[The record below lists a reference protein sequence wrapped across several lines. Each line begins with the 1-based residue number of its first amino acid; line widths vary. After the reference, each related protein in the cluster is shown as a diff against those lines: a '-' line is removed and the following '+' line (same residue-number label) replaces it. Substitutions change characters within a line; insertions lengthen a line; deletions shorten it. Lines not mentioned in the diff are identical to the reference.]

1 MRLRRVRRRQWDVL
15 AVCSDRG
22 DCQVLDF
29 LYGLEGK
36 LAKQRPRMLALLDRV
51 AEGGPPS
58 DAERSHKIAGAIWEL
73 IHGDL
78 RILYFFDAGR
88 LVICTTAFVKKSQKT
103 PNDEVV
109 RAEAAASRYQNA
121 KKAGRVEVEEE
132 SE

>member
-29 LYGLEGK
+29 LYGLEGN
-36 LAKQRPRMLALLDRV
+36 LAKQRPRMLALLDQV
-51 AEGGPPS
+51 AESGPPP
-58 DAERSHKIAGAIWEL
+58 DTERSHKIAVAIWEL

-88 LVICTTAFVKKSQKT
+88 LVVCTTAFVKKSKKT
-103 PNDEVV
+103 PTDEIA
-109 RAEAAASRYQNA
+109 RAEAALSRYQDA
-121 KKAGRVEVEEE
+121 KKAGEVEVEEE
-132 SE
+132 AE